1 MILRCAT
8 ITLLAA
14 LAGCANDPSEIG
26 REPVLTPVGAGVQMQ
41 TERHALS
48 ALATPDVP
56 VWSGRRGDLF
66 RDQRAARIGDLLT
79 INISI
84 NDRASIGNNSGR
96 SRDASVKNSFDAV
109 ASLFGLLGSGKGSF
123 DIESSSSTKGQGN
136 IDRSEKIQLSV
147 AAVVTDVLG
156 NGNLLISGSQE
167 IRVNYELRNLTIGGI
182 VRPRDIG
189 RDNMISYD
197 KIAEARVSYG
207 GRGRLMEVQQPGIG
221 QQVYDLVR
229 PF

>member
-1 MILRCAT
+1 MIVPASA
-8 ITLLAA
+8 IILAA
-14 LAGCANDPSEIG
+14 RVMPAL
-26 REPVLTPVGAGVQMQ
+26 RTVLMPWPACLDCLVQ
-41 TERHALS
+41 AK
-48 ALATPDVP
+48 AP
-56 VWSGRRGDLF
+56 
-66 RDQRAARIGDLLT
+66 
-79 INISI
+79 
-84 NDRASIGNNSGR
+84 
-96 SRDASVKNSFDAV
+96 
-109 ASLFGLLGSGKGSF
+109 F